1 MCCLIDLQEA
11 ADGAGD
17 RNHRGS
23 EDDGHHA
30 AHVQLQGQV
39 AVLPAH
45 LLAAHH
51 TLGILDGDAALS
63 VGHNN
68 DEHDHHQCQN
78 QQQGQQDIEPGLA
91 CSGAGQQTR
100 DGGVDTGPVGNDR
113 GEDQQRDT
121 VADTLV
127 VDLLTTPGDQLRTCG
142 KGGNDDNG
150 GKDTGR
156 AAGVL
161 QCAHI
166 ADHEVVA
173 KAHHQS
179 DDTADIP
186 GDLLHLLLAVGFL
199 RHVFQGGDRNGEQ
212 LHNDGS
218 VDIRRHT

>member
-1 MCCLIDLQEA
+1 M
-11 ADGAGD
+11 
-17 RNHRGS
+17 
-23 EDDGHHA
+23 
-30 AHVQLQGQV
+30 
-39 AVLPAH
+39 
-45 LLAAHH
+45 
-51 TLGILDGDAALS
+51 GDAALS

-68 DEHDHHQCQN
+68 DEHDHNQCQHK
-78 QQQGQQDIEPGLA
+78 QQGQQDIEPGLA

-100 DGGVDTGPVGNDR
+100 DGGVDAGPVGNDR

-173 KAHHQS
+173 DAHDQS
-179 DDTADIP
+179 DHGTCIP
-186 GDLLHLLLAVGFL
+186 VDLLQLLLAVGFL
-199 RHVFQGGDRNGEQ
+199 CHVFQRGDRHGEQ
-212 LHNDGS
+212 LHNNGG
-218 VDIRRHT
+218 VDIGCHT